1 MNNKNWLNREL
12 PILKALLAD
21 DSEDGI
27 DLEELERTLPILTH
41 KDIVIG
47 TRALVEGGFVVG
59 IDASTNDGFDMAALR
74 LSPRGRQEVGQW
86 PSSTTSTDAVL
97 QALEIV
103 QRSANPAEKQ
113 ALTRIKENVAA
124 IGQGVMGNFVTT
136 LVQLAANLGQ

>member
-12 PILKALLAD
+12 PILKVLLAD

-27 DLEELERTLPILTH
+27 DLEELERALPALTH

-86 PSSTTSTDAVL
+86 PSPATSTDAVL
-97 QALEIV
+97 KALEIV

>member
-1 MNNKNWLNREL
+1 MNNKNWLDREL

-27 DLEELERTLPILTH
+27 DLEELERTLPALTH
-41 KDIVIG
+41 KDVVIG

-59 IDASTNDGFDMAALR
+59 IDASSNDGFDMAALR

-86 PSSTTSTDAVL
+86 PSPATSTDAFL
-97 QALEIV
+97 KALEIV
-103 QRSANPAEKQ
+103 HRSATPAEKQ
-113 ALTRIKENVAA
+113 ALTRIKENAAA